1 MQPKSLSVLIPL
13 YNEEEF
19 IQTLLQ
25 RVLDAPYP
33 EGMQFEI
40 IIVNDCSTDGSA
52 EAVENFR
59 EKSGAAIYLFHH
71 ERNQGKGAA
80 IRTAI
85 SHAQGEFS
93 LIQDADLEYDP
104 AEYPKLLKPLLEG
117 KADAVF
123 GSRFLISGERR
134 VLYFWHSLANQILTL
149 VCNIAAD
156 LNLTDMET
164 CYKAFRTSLVKTIP
178 LRSNRFGIEPELT
191 IKLARRQARIYETP
205 ISYHGRTYEEGKK
218 IGLKDAFEAFWV
230 MLKFRLGND
239 LYNDVGLEI
248 LDALSYAPNFNAWMA
263 DTISP
268 FLGSRVLEIGAGTG
282 NLTRPL
288 AKGRTFY
295 AATDIGP
302 EHLGALRNRFAHR
315 PNLLVR
321 HCDVEKWADLEPFTG
336 HVDTVVCLNV
346 LEHLPNPEDAVANLF
361 RVLEPGGRAIVLV
374 PQGPEIFGA
383 LDVALGHY
391 LRYSADQLRS
401 RMERAGFAVE
411 QLVQFNRVSR
421 PGWWFTGKVLK
432 RQTLARFPLKVFN
445 SLVWLWRKI
454 DGRLPWPSVSL
465 IAVARKPETVSVPSL
480 PHPAQPL
487 EQTLPPLL

>member
-1 MQPKSLSVLIPL
+1 MQPSSLSVLIPL

-33 EGMQFEI
+33 EGMEFEI

-52 EAVENFR
+52 EAVQNFI
-59 EKSGAAIYLFHH
+59 EATGARIRLVHH
-71 ERNQGKGAA
+71 DKNQGKGAA

-85 SHAQGEFS
+85 QYAAGEFS

-104 AEYPKLLKPLLEG
+104 REYPKLLGPLLEG

-123 GSRFLISGERR
+123 GSRFMVAGERR
-134 VLYFWHSLANQILTL
+134 VLYFWHSLANQMLTL
-149 VCNIAAD
+149 FCNIAAD

-218 IGLKDAFEAFWV
+218 IGLKDAFEALWV

-248 LDALSYAPNFNAWMA
+248 LDALSYAPKFNAWMA
-263 DTISP
+263 DTITP
-268 FLGSRVLEIGAGTG
+268 YLGDRVLEIGAGTG

-288 AKGRTFY
+288 AHRRIYY

-315 PNLLVR
+315 PNLEVR
-321 HCDVEKWADLEPFTG
+321 LCDVEKAEDLVYFAG
-336 HVDTVVCLNV
+336 KVDTVVCLNV
-346 LEHLPNPEDAVANLF
+346 LEHVSDPGAALRNLHD
-361 RVLEPGGRAIVLV
+361 VLSPAGRLVVLV
-374 PQGPEIFGA
+374 PQGQELYGA
-383 LDVALGHY
+383 LDKALGHH
-391 LRYSADQLRS
+391 LRYSEAQMREQL
-401 RMERAGFAVE
+401 EQAGFTIE
-411 QLVQFNRVSR
+411 RFIPFNRVSR
-421 PGWWFTGKVLK
+421 PGWWFTGKVLG
-432 RQTLARFPLKVFN
+432 RQTLARFPLRVFN

-454 DGRLPWPSVSL
+454 DSSLPWPAVSL
-465 IAVARKPETVSVPSL
+465 IAIARKN
-480 PHPAQPL
+480 
-487 EQTLPPLL
+487 